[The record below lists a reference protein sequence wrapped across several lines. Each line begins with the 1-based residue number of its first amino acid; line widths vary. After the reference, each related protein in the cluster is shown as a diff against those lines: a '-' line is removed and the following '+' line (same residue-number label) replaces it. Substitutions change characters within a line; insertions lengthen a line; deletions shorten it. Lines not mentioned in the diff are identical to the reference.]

1 MYNELK
7 DIFHYLV
14 SVRKLKNYLS
24 IDIEFPI
31 SWKIPKRF
39 VEEDKIM
46 ENEKV
51 TDNKRF
57 FSFVSE
63 FNEKT
68 LDSTISNVKN
78 IISYNKEIEL
88 KEKLLKQK
96 IDELKKIFESKN
108 LENLQNLKFELLEEK
123 INDGEE
129 DFNEGRTSVGLV
141 KE

>member
-129 DFNEGRTSVGLV
+129 DFNEGRTGVGLV